1 MTFAL
6 TAEQLEIRDA
16 VARLCQRFGDDYWL
30 KKDTDGGFPHEF
42 HQAMAEAGWLGVA
55 MPEEYGG
62 SGLGITE
69 AALVM
74 QAVAQSGAGFS
85 GASAV
90 HMNIFGLHPIVV
102 FGSDAQKRRFLPPL
116 IAGKEKACFA
126 VTEPDVGLDTTH
138 LKTRAVRDGDH
149 YVINGRKIWTS
160 TAQVTE
166 KMLILT
172 RTTPIEEAVRPSQ
185 GMTLFYTDLDRSTVE
200 VREIPK
206 MGRMAVDS
214 NMLFI
219 DGLRVPATDRIG
231 EEGRGFQYILHGMN
245 PERILIAAEAVG
257 LGRAALAR
265 AARYAGERIVFGRP
279 IGQNQGIQFPLADSH
294 AKLTAAELMIRKAA
308 WLYDNGHPCGAEAN
322 MAKYLAAE
330 WGFEAAD
337 RALQTLGGFG
347 YAKEFDVERYWREVR
362 VMRIAPVTQEM
373 ILNFLGQHELGLP
386 RSY

>member
-6 TAEQLEIRDA
+6 TAEQLEIREA

-30 KKDTDGGFPHEF
+30 KKDTEGGFPHEF
-42 HQAMAEAGWLGVA
+42 HRAMAEAGWLGVA
-55 MPEEYGG
+55 MPEAYGG

-90 HMNIFGLHPIVV
+90 HMNIFGLHPVVV
-102 FGSDAQKRRFLPPL
+102 FGTDEQKRRFLPPL

-172 RTTPIEEAVRPSQ
+172 RTTPIEEGASVAGDDVVLCRSRPQRGRSARDPEDGPHGGRFEHAVHR
-185 GMTLFYTDLDRSTVE
+185 
-200 VREIPK
+200 
-206 MGRMAVDS
+206 
-214 NMLFI
+214 
-219 DGLRVPATDRIG
+219 
-231 EEGRGFQYILHGMN
+231 
-245 PERILIAAEAVG
+245 
-257 LGRAALAR
+257 RAPG
-265 AARYAGERIVFGRP
+265 AG
-279 IGQNQGIQFPLADSH
+279 
-294 AKLTAAELMIRKAA
+294 
-308 WLYDNGHPCGAEAN
+308 
-322 MAKYLAAE
+322 
-330 WGFEAAD
+330 
-337 RALQTLGGFG
+337 GG
-347 YAKEFDVERYWREVR
+347 
-362 VMRIAPVTQEM
+362 P
-373 ILNFLGQHELGLP
+373 
-386 RSY
+386 